1 MQTDTAGEN
10 ANNKDGILP
19 SMVKAMMNRVT
30 QTQGSCEQF
39 LQDANESIDQIEL
52 VLAGR
57 R

>member
-1 MQTDTAGEN
+1 MQTDSAGEN

-39 LQDANESIDQIEL
+39 LQDANESIDQIE
-52 VLAGR
+52 
-57 R
+57 